1 MAINILAD
9 GSKSWRRHSFGNSL
23 KIWLGWLAGLILFVI
38 CWQTISEATT
48 WYFVLDA
55 PRIAEDLFTRAMPP
69 RWGYMDKLW
78 VPLWDTFN
86 IATIGTGVAI
96 IFGIP
101 MAFLTASNTT
111 PSRYFIRPICL
122 LFIVASRSIN
132 SLIWALLTVTILG
145 PGILAGVVAISLR
158 SIGFFAKMI
167 YEAIEEIDQVPVE
180 AIKATGASPLQVMVY
195 AIWPQIIAVFVGVS
209 VFRWDVNIRHSTVLG
224 LVGAGG
230 IGLQLSS
237 SLNTLAWPQV
247 SLIIFTIF
255 ITVIFSEAISAKVR
269 GMITK
274 S

>member
-1 MAINILAD
+1 
-9 GSKSWRRHSFGNSL
+9 
-23 KIWLGWLAGLILFVI
+23 
-38 CWQTISEATT
+38 TT
-48 WYFVLDA
+48 WFFVFDA
-55 PRIAEDLFTRAMPP
+55 PRIAHDIFTRAMPP
-69 RWGYMDKLW
+69 KWEYINKLW

-96 IFGIP
+96 LFGVP

-111 PSRYFIRPICL
+111 PSRFIIRPICM

-145 PGILAGVVAISLR
+145 PGVLAGVVAISLR
-158 SIGFFAKMI
+158 SIGFFAKLI
-167 YEAIEEIDQVPVE
+167 YEAIEEINETPVE

-195 AIWPQIIAVFVGVS
+195 AIWPQVKAIFVGVA

-237 SLNTLAWPQV
+237 SLNTLAWNQV
-247 SLIIFTIF
+247 SLIILAIFFT
-255 ITVIFSEAISAKVR
+255 VVFSEYVSAKIR
-269 GMITK
+269 GYITRK
-274 S
+274 